1 MLPTP
6 NTTRCLFLICCT
18 RGITNAKKTTQTI
31 GEGDEA
37 TGEEQEA
44 TKKRKTT
51 KKGSSGVEGT
61 TGTDSIKVEGETSSS
76 STSNKLD
83 LSALLQDA
91 RKAMKDS
98 EESKPESK

>member
-6 NTTRCLFLICCT
+6 NITRCLFLICCT
-18 RGITNAKKTTQTI
+18 RGITSAKNTTQTI

-37 TGEEQEA
+37 TGEEQA

-51 KKGSSGVEGT
+51 KKESSGVEGT
-61 TGTDSIKVEGETSSS
+61 TGTDSTKVERETSSSS

>member
-37 TGEEQEA
+37 TGEEQA

-51 KKGSSGVEGT
+51 KKESSGVEGT
-61 TGTDSIKVEGETSSS
+61 TGTDSIKVDGETSSS

-98 EESKPESK
+98 EESKSESK